1 MILAFAN
8 PPEEPRFFDKYELL
22 EMDIEVP
29 TTPEQKDA
37 FDQHHQ

>member
-8 PPEEPRFFDKYELL
+8 PSEEPRFFDKQELL
-22 EMDIEVP
+22 EMDIDVQ
-29 TTPEQKDA
+29 TTPEQEDA